1 MVSLPLPP
9 SFRRNALAATAVA
22 TCALGALALVACSP
36 DTVSPGEL
44 IVGVDT
50 NISLPG
56 RADGFVLTI
65 SRSGVVIFGDRLTVG
80 EPLPKVLLP
89 ATVGV
94 VNGTD
99 TADPVTVRMMA
110 TENGQVIG
118 LREAVLTVPT
128 SRVALLQLTVDGLC
142 LGDASVTDDV
152 ASSSAVNGSAV
163 PGNACDAGFTCILGS
178 CQSSA
183 VDAAGLPDFIATGA
197 FGTSDGGT
205 CFDSERCFHDPG
217 TARYRGYEVP
227 TLTAAGCSVPLPSGA
242 SAGQINIGV
251 PADPSACDYDAAPCV
266 IPLESEDGGQAPQT
280 GFHVAGNSIVL
291 PSGLCTQTP
300 PVTELLVATAYL
312 SAVAETPLCGSWS
325 RVTTV
330 TPDPD
335 PVGVPVPDAGLSTP
349 DATVADQGDGAA
361 DAGDADG
368 DVWEP
373 AVDGGAQV
381 AFTVPSASP
390 YLVAGPADAVIA
402 WDSTHVQI
410 NHASVDGSA
419 PIVLVASAD
428 GGGTIGG
435 VAADLGSVYL
445 SESAALDGGVG
456 AIVQC
461 SLPSCATSTTFGGG
475 SGAAAG
481 LVDGHD
487 LLYTTFGG
495 VLYSC
500 ALAKGTCTAM
510 AAGYQDVDP
519 SGLLAPAPQGVYFS
533 GVTPDLIPS
542 ANFVPDVGT
551 QRLVFSSTADGGAV
565 GEMASAGATDQAL
578 FFTVVNGASPVT
590 LERLD
595 YVSGSATLVPVE
607 QPVGKSAAHIAANT
621 KGVVYADPASGIYGC
636 AIDEAPCTD
645 AVSHPLVLTSGITR
659 VALSDTYLFW
669 AVGMSVY
676 SLPLPAPLRTSP

>member
-1 MVSLPLPP
+1 MGSLLVR
-9 SFRRNALAATAVA
+9 FRRTALAAAA
-22 TCALGALALVACSP
+22 LASSALGAVAIVACSP
-36 DTVSPGEL
+36 DTVNPGEL

-50 NISLPG
+50 NIALPG

-65 SRSGVVIFGDRLTVG
+65 SRSGVVIFGDSLTVG

-128 SRVALLQLTVDGLC
+128 TRVALLQLTVDGLC

-152 ASSSAVNGSAV
+152 ASSAAVNGSAV

-178 CQSSA
+178 CQTSA
-183 VDAAGLPDFIATGA
+183 VDAAGLPDFVATGA
-197 FGTSDGGT
+197 FGSGDGGT
-205 CFDSERCFHDPG
+205 CFDSERCFHDPD

-227 TLTAAGCSVPLPSGA
+227 SLTDVGCSVPLPTGA
-242 SAGQINIGV
+242 SAGRINIGV

-266 IPLESEDGGQAPQT
+266 IPLESDDGGEAPQT
-280 GFHVAGNSIVL
+280 GFHVSGDQIVL
-291 PSGLCTQTP
+291 PSGLCTQAP

-330 TPDPD
+330 APDPD
-335 PVGVPVPDAGLSTP
+335 PVGVTVPDAGLPAT
-349 DATVADQGDGAA
+349 DATVPEPGDAAA
-361 DAGDADG
+361 DAGAADG

-373 AVDGGAQV
+373 AVDGGAPV
-381 AFTVPSASP
+381 AFTVPGASP

-410 NHASVDGSA
+410 NHASVVGGV
-419 PIVLVASAD
+419 PTVLVAAAD
-428 GGGTIGG
+428 AGGAVGG
-435 VAADLGSVYL
+435 VAADLGSVYI
-445 SESAALDGGVG
+445 SESAAMDGGVG

-461 SLPSCATSTTFGGG
+461 SLPSCASSATFGGGG

-481 LVDGHD
+481 LVEGHD
-487 LLYTTFGG
+487 RLYTTFGG

-500 ALAKGTCTAM
+500 VLASSTCSAM
-510 AAGYQDVDP
+510 ASGFEDVD
-519 SGLLAPAPQGVYFS
+519 STGLLAPAPEGVYFA
-533 GVTPDLIPS
+533 GITPDAIPS
-542 ANFVPDVGT
+542 GNFAPDVGT
-551 QRLVFSSTADGGAV
+551 QRLFFSNPANGGAI
-565 GEMASAGATDQAL
+565 GEMVSAGATDPSL
-578 FFTVVNGASPVT
+578 FFTVVDGAGPVG
-590 LERLD
+590 LQRLD
-595 YVSGSATLVPVE
+595 YVTGSATLVPVA
-607 QPVGKSAAHIAANT
+607 QTLGKSAAHIAANT
-621 KGVVYADPASGIYGC
+621 KGVVFADPGSGIYGC
-636 AIDEAPCTD
+636 AIGEAPCTD

-659 VALSDTYLFW
+659 LAMSDTYLFW

-676 SLPLPAPLRTSP
+676 GLPLPAPLRTSP